1 MIDKDPSTYSALTYA
16 WVIGLSTW
24 AGIVSFLRKMR
35 AGEVKIFNITQF
47 IGEIVTSGFVGVMTF
62 FLCEYAGFSQ
72 LLTAALVGISGH
84 MGSRAIMLM
93 ESLAE
98 QKINKSL

>member
-1 MIDKDPSTYSALTYA
+1 MIDKDPSTYSWFTYA
-16 WVIGLSTW
+16 WVVGLSSW
-24 AGIVSFLRKMR
+24 AGVVSFYRKMNN
-35 AGEVKIFNITQF
+35 GEVKIFNITQF
-47 IGEIVTSGFVGVMTF
+47 IGEIVTSGLVGVITF

-93 ESLAE
+93 EKVAE
-98 QKINKSL
+98 SKYGIK